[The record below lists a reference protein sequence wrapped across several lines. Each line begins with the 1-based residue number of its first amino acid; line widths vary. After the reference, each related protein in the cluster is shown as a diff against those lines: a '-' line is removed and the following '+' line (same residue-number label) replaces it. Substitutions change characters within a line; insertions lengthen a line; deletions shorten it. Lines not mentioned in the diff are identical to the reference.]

1 MAGFRDAAVNGLALL
16 LVGGGL
22 AAAALS
28 YARNIPDPAA
38 PAARGLSDWEGPVTT
53 GSIAPRAEDE
63 DEPAVDPWIDPP
75 PHAAETPPRH
85 RS

>member
-1 MAGFRDAAVNGLALL
+1 MAGFRDAAVNGLALV

-22 AAAALS
+22 TAAALS

-38 PAARGLSDWEGPVTT
+38 PAAQGLSDWEEPVTT

-63 DEPAVDPWIDPP
+63 DEPAVTDPWVDPP
-75 PHAAETPPRH
+75 AHD